1 MNSDGENIIKKTKI
15 PSSLIIG
22 YIVCVVL
29 IIVSLGLINNKEKN
43 QPTPIDFTTN
53 GAIGMEAGK
62 YAYLDVEGLSKEVAI
77 YGNVDN
83 ENDESNDRYYIAIS
97 NGYWYIIDL
106 NFETIDKLKDI
117 QEYTYSTDANA
128 TKPETVK
135 IYGVTEE
142 ISTELKKKI
151 IDYYNEGLE
160 DDEKID
166 ESVFENY
173 FGSVMLNVRK
183 SPVDTTT
190 EDLIIVFAGI
200 GLIVLII
207 YHISISIVKKGVRK
221 YLKDNQYEEE
231 LIDELNNN
239 VEAKYYKGDVI
250 LTKNFF
256 VNKKNGSLV
265 IFKYSD
271 VKWIYTSNLKYRG
284 IITTSTSIIARL
296 KDGKTNLQCISI
308 NGKETAEFSEVFKKI
323 CEKVSDEC
331 LKGYT
336 VENEKE
342 YKEYAKE
349 IKRSGN

>member
-1 MNSDGENIIKKTKI
+1 MI
-15 PSSLIIG
+15 LII
-22 YIVCVVL
+22 ISAVVAT
-29 IIVSLGLINNKEKN
+29 EKVEAEKPN
-43 QPTPIDFTTN
+43 AADLAEN
-53 GAIGMEAGK
+53 GAIGTESDK
-62 YAYLDVEGLSKEVAI
+62 YVYLQVDELSDAI
-77 YGNVDN
+77 ATDID
-83 ENDESNDRYYIAIS
+83 DESEKYYIAI
-97 NGYWYIIDL
+97 NNYDWYIVRLTNTELEELKNIQAYTYGQVENKPASVIIYGMTEDVPEKL
-106 NFETIDKLKDI
+106 KEIAVDFYNQGLDEDKKITID
-117 QEYTYSTDANA
+117 Q
-128 TKPETVK
+128 
-135 IYGVTEE
+135 
-142 ISTELKKKI
+142 
-151 IDYYNEGLE
+151 
-160 DDEKID
+160 
-166 ESVFENY
+166 FENY

-200 GLIVLII
+200 ALII
-207 YHISISIVKKGVRK
+207 VAIYHVSIFVVKKRVRK

-239 VEAKYYKGDVI
+239 VEAKYYKDDVI

-256 VNKKNGSLV
+256 VNKKNGNLV
-265 IFKYSD
+265 VFKYSD

>member
-29 IIVSLGLINNKEKN
+29 IIVSFGLINNKEKN

-62 YAYLDVEGLSKEVAI
+62 YAYLDVEGLSGEVAI

-83 ENDESNDRYYIAIS
+83 KNDESNDRYYIAIS

-190 EDLIIVFAGI
+190 EDLIIV
-200 GLIVLII
+200 
-207 YHISISIVKKGVRK
+207 
-221 YLKDNQYEEE
+221 
-231 LIDELNNN
+231 
-239 VEAKYYKGDVI
+239 
-250 LTKNFF
+250 
-256 VNKKNGSLV
+256 
-265 IFKYSD
+265 
-271 VKWIYTSNLKYRG
+271 
-284 IITTSTSIIARL
+284 
-296 KDGKTNLQCISI
+296 LQ
-308 NGKETAEFSEVFKKI
+308 E
-323 CEKVSDEC
+323 
-331 LKGYT
+331 
-336 VENEKE
+336 
-342 YKEYAKE
+342 
-349 IKRSGN
+349 

>member
-1 MNSDGENIIKKTKI
+1 MNSDGENIIKKSKV
-15 PSSLIIG
+15 PSVLIIA
-22 YIVCVVL
+22 YIVCIVL
-29 IIVSLGLINNKEKN
+29 IVGSLFLINNKEESK
-43 QPTPIDFTTN
+43 PDPIDFTTN
-53 GAIGMEAGK
+53 GAIDIGVGK
-62 YAYLDVEGLSKEVAI
+62 YAYLNVDGLSGEVAI
-77 YGNVDN
+77 YGNADN

-97 NGYWYIIDL
+97 NGYWYVVDL

-128 TKPETVK
+128 TKPEAVK
-135 IYGVTEE
+135 LYGVTEE
-142 ISTELKKKI
+142 ISTDLKKLI
-151 IDYYNEGLE
+151 IDYYNEGVEE
-160 DDEKID
+160 DNKID
-166 ESVFENY
+166 VSDFENY

-200 GLIVLII
+200 ALII
-207 YHISISIVKKGVRK
+207 VAIYHVSISIVKKRVRK

-231 LIDELNNN
+231 LINELNNN
-239 VEAKYYKGDVI
+239 VETKYYKDDVI

-256 VNKKNGSLV
+256 VNKKNGSLIV
-265 IFKYSD
+265 FKYSD

-284 IITTSTSIIARL
+284 IVTTSTSIIARL
-296 KDGKTNLQCISI
+296 KDGKTSLQCVSI
-308 NGKETAEFSEVFKKI
+308 NGKETAEFSEVFKKL
-323 CEKVSDEC
+323 CEKVSDDC

>member
-1 MNSDGENIIKKTKI
+1 
-15 PSSLIIG
+15 
-22 YIVCVVL
+22 
-29 IIVSLGLINNKEKN
+29 
-43 QPTPIDFTTN
+43 
-53 GAIGMEAGK
+53 
-62 YAYLDVEGLSKEVAI
+62 
-77 YGNVDN
+77 
-83 ENDESNDRYYIAIS
+83 
-97 NGYWYIIDL
+97 
-106 NFETIDKLKDI
+106 
-117 QEYTYSTDANA
+117 
-128 TKPETVK
+128 
-135 IYGVTEE
+135 
-142 ISTELKKKI
+142 
-151 IDYYNEGLE
+151 
-160 DDEKID
+160 
-166 ESVFENY
+166 
-173 FGSVMLNVRK
+173 MLNVRK

>member
-1 MNSDGENIIKKTKI
+1 MNSDGENIIKKSKV
-15 PSSLIIG
+15 PSALIIA
-22 YIVCVVL
+22 YIVCIVL
-29 IIVSLGLINNKEKN
+29 IIASLFLIKNKEES
-43 QPTPIDFTTN
+43 QPDPIDFTIN
-53 GAIGMEAGK
+53 GAIDIGVGK
-62 YAYLDVEGLSKEVAI
+62 YAYLNVDGLSGEVAI
-77 YGNVDN
+77 YGNADN

-97 NGYWYIIDL
+97 NGYWYIVDL

-128 TKPETVK
+128 TKPESVK
-135 IYGVTEE
+135 LYGVTEE
-142 ISTELKKKI
+142 ISSELKNMI

-160 DDEKID
+160 DENKID
-166 ESVFENY
+166 VSDFENY

-231 LIDELNNN
+231 LINELNNN

>member
-1 MNSDGENIIKKTKI
+1 MNSDGENIIKKSKV
-15 PSSLIIG
+15 PSALIIA
-22 YIVCVVL
+22 YIVCIVL
-29 IIVSLGLINNKEKN
+29 IIASLFLIKNKEES
-43 QPTPIDFTTN
+43 QPDPIDFTIN
-53 GAIGMEAGK
+53 GGIDIGVGK
-62 YAYLDVEGLSKEVAI
+62 YAYLNVDGLSGEVAI
-77 YGNVDN
+77 YGNADN

-97 NGYWYIIDL
+97 NGYWYIVDL

-128 TKPETVK
+128 IKPESVK
-135 IYGVTEE
+135 LYGVTEE
-142 ISTELKKKI
+142 ISSELKNMI

-160 DDEKID
+160 DENKID
-166 ESVFENY
+166 VSDFENY

-200 GLIVLII
+200 ALII
-207 YHISISIVKKGVRK
+207 VAIYHVSIFVVKKRVRK

-231 LIDELNNN
+231 VINELNNN
-239 VEAKYYKGDVI
+239 VEAKYYKDDVI

-256 VNKKNGSLV
+256 VNKKNGNLV
-265 IFKYSD
+265 VFKYSD

-284 IITTSTSIIARL
+284 IVTTSTSIIARL
-296 KDGKTNLQCISI
+296 KDGKTSFQCVSI
-308 NGKETAEFSEVFKKI
+308 NGKETAEFAEVFKKI

-342 YKEYAKE
+342 YKEYAKK

>member
-1 MNSDGENIIKKTKI
+1 MNSDGKNIIKKTKI

-29 IIVSLGLINNKEKN
+29 IIVSFGLINNKEKN

-62 YAYLDVEGLSKEVAI
+62 YAYLDVEGLSGEVAI
-77 YGNVDN
+77 YGNIDN

-151 IDYYNEGLE
+151 IEYYNEGLE

-231 LIDELNNN
+231 LINELNNN
-239 VEAKYYKGDVI
+239 VE
-250 LTKNFF
+250 TK
-256 VNKKNGSLV
+256 
-265 IFKYSD
+265 
-271 VKWIYTSNLKYRG
+271 
-284 IITTSTSIIARL
+284 
-296 KDGKTNLQCISI
+296 
-308 NGKETAEFSEVFKKI
+308 
-323 CEKVSDEC
+323 
-331 LKGYT
+331 
-336 VENEKE
+336 
-342 YKEYAKE
+342 
-349 IKRSGN
+349 